1 VHKLISKYSNYTE
14 QIKINCAKRIPEA
27 EVFEIK
33 KKELKSPIIFAGFVG
48 AGLVGPVAIN
58 HIITEL
64 EMEEMAVM
72 RSKYLPPSTVFM
84 NGRLRHPFR
93 FYANQEGTVCA
104 IICEITLQMKGLYTL
119 VSSILDWAARKG
131 SKEIVIL
138 DGVASTEHDDKAYC
152 AAEEDLIRTMAD
164 KDISMIPQ
172 GFITGI
178 PGGILN
184 ECLVREI
191 QGLTLLAKA
200 NKEAP
205 DSAAAATLIEALN
218 RFYDMKIDTTDL
230 KKDKDRIH
238 SEFSELS
245 QKYAEHR
252 EEISGMY
259 M

>member
-1 VHKLISKYSNYTE
+1 MQKE
-14 QIKINCAKRIPEA
+14 FPEA
-27 EVFEIK
+27 EVFETK
-33 KKELKSPIIFAGFVG
+33 QRELKSPIIFAGFVG

-64 EMEEMAVM
+64 EMEEIAVM

-84 NGRLRHPFR
+84 RGRLRHPFR
-93 FYANQEGTVCA
+93 FYANKEGTVCT
-104 IICEITLQMKGLYTL
+104 IICEITLRMEGLYAL
-119 VSSILDWAARKG
+119 VSSILDWAAQKG

-152 AAEEDLIRTMAD
+152 AAEEDLVRTMAD

-205 DSAAAATLIEALN
+205 DSSAAATLIEALN
-218 RFYDMKIDTTDL
+218 RFYHMKIDTSNL
-230 KKDKDRIH
+230 KKDQDRIH

-245 QKYAEHR
+245 QKYSEHR

>member
-1 VHKLISKYSNYTE
+1 MQKE
-14 QIKINCAKRIPEA
+14 FPEA

-33 KKELKSPIIFAGFVG
+33 KNGLKSPIVFAGFVG

-64 EMEEMAVM
+64 KMNEIAVM

-84 NGRLRHPFR
+84 RGRLRHPFR
-93 FYANQEGTVCA
+93 FYANKEGTVCA
-104 IICEITLQMKGLYTL
+104 IICEITLRMEGLYSL
-119 VSSILDWAARKG
+119 VASVLDWAAQKG

-138 DGVASTEHDDKAYC
+138 DGVASTEHDGKAYC
-152 AAEEDLIRTMAD
+152 AAEEDLVRTMAD

-191 QGLTLLAKA
+191 QGIALLAKA
-200 NKEAP
+200 NKAIP

-218 RFYDMKIDTTDL
+218 RFYHMKINTSEL
-230 KKDKDRIH
+230 QKDKDRIR

>member
-1 VHKLISKYSNYTE
+1 VQKE
-14 QIKINCAKRIPEA
+14 FPEA

-33 KKELKSPIIFAGFVG
+33 KVELNSPIIFAGFVG
-48 AGLVGPVAIN
+48 AGLVGPLAIS
-58 HIITEL
+58 HIIEKL
-64 EMEEMAVM
+64 EMQQIAVM

-84 NGRLRHPFR
+84 RGRLRHPFR
-93 FYANQEGTVCA
+93 FYANQEGTICA
-104 IICEITLQMKGLYTL
+104 IICEITLRMEGLYSL
-119 VSSILDWAARKG
+119 VGSILDWAAQKG

-152 AAEEDLIRTMAD
+152 AAEEDLVRTMAD
-164 KDISMIPQ
+164 KNISMIPQ

-200 NKEAP
+200 NKVAP
-205 DSAAAATLIEALN
+205 DSGAAATLIEAIN
-218 RFYDMKIDTTDL
+218 RFYDLDIDSKQL
-230 KKDKDRIH
+230 QEEKDRIH
-238 SEFSELS
+238 TEFSELS
-245 QKYAEHR
+245 QKYVEHR
-252 EEISGMY
+252 EEIAGMY